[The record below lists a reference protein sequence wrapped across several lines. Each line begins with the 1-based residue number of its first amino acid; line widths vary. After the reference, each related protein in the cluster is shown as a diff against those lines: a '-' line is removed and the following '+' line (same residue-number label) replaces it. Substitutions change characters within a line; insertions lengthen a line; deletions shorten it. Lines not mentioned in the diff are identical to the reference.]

1 MNLCV
6 IPARGGSKRI
16 PRKNIK
22 EFCGKPIIAY
32 AIEAA
37 KSSNLFCQ
45 ITVSTDDA
53 EVAEVARELGA
64 SVPFTRPANLAD
76 DFAPTVSVV
85 RHAAAEIERFG
96 IVFENV
102 CCIYP
107 AVPLLQPNDLRLAL
121 ALLIQDSALYSF
133 PIAEFSSSSYRALK
147 LGANNT
153 LEPVYPEY
161 ELQRCQD
168 LGKTYYDAGQFY
180 WAHKATWQ
188 SVEKIHANG
197 IGLII
202 PRWRVVDIDT
212 PEDWEMA
219 ELLYRTL
226 ERKGNEQPSI

>member
-6 IPARGGSKRI
+6 IPARGGSKRV

-22 EFCGKPIIAY
+22 QFCGKPMIAY

-37 KSSNLFCQ
+37 QSSNLFSQ
-45 ITVSTDDA
+45 IIVSTDD
-53 EVAEVARELGA
+53 EQVAEVARQLGA
-64 SVPFTRPANLAD
+64 QVPFTRPAELAN
-76 DFAPTVSVV
+76 DFAPTVAVV
-85 RHAAAEIERFG
+85 RHAVPEVERLG
-96 IVFENV
+96 MVFENV

-107 AVPLLQPNDLRLAL
+107 AVPLLESSDLYLAL
-121 ALLIQDSALYSF
+121 ALLIDKSNLYSF
-133 PIAEFSSSSYRALK
+133 PITEFPSSPYRALK
-147 LGANNT
+147 LGSNNR
-153 LEPVYPEY
+153 LEPVNPEC
-161 ELQRCQD
+161 ELQRSQD
-168 LGKTYYDAGQFY
+168 IGKTYHDAGQFY

-197 IGLII
+197 LGLII

-219 ELLYRTL
+219 ELLYRAL

>member
-22 EFCGKPIIAY
+22 EFCGKPMIAY

-37 KSSNLFCQ
+37 RSSKLFSQ
-45 ITVSTDDA
+45 VMVSTDDA
-53 EVAEVARELGA
+53 EIAQVARQLGA
-64 SVPFTRPANLAD
+64 QVPFTRPAELAD
-76 DFAPTVSVV
+76 DFAPTVAVV
-85 RHAAAEIERFG
+85 KHAVAEAERLEMN
-96 IVFENV
+96 FENV

-121 ALLIQDSALYSF
+121 DLLTGKSHLYSF
-133 PIAEFSSSSYRALK
+133 PITEFPSSPYRALK
-147 LGANNT
+147 LGSNDR
-153 LEPVYPEY
+153 LEPVYAEY
-161 ELQRCQD
+161 ELQRSQD
-168 LGKTYYDAGQFY
+168 LEKTYHDVGQFY

-202 PRWRVVDIDT
+202 PRWCVVDIDT
-212 PEDWEMA
+212 AEDWEMA
-219 ELLYRTL
+219 ELLYRAL
-226 ERKGNEQPSI
+226 DRKDNE